1 MLLYTLYSIPL
12 INTLHFKYTH
22 AYFEFATTYIGLA
35 SSNSIARM
43 GTLVVGDIIF
53 SCKYTFIKA
62 VGVAAGHAATVAKPT
77 EFSIVDNPW
86 NQEGW
91 FVPVLFTELEMPI
104 RPKDHIDDIR
114 PCLPSKYSPL
124 QLNGNGL
131 QNLYLAYVPQDMA
144 DVLITL
150 LAGQVESI
158 INAGFEE
165 SELINE
171 RDNEHEQEVE
181 RRTDISETEKDQ
193 LVKARRGQ
201 GVFKTQVSLIEKG
214 CRVTGVELIQ
224 HLRASH
230 IKPWR
235 DSTPSEKLDGNN
247 GLLLSPHIDHLFD
260 RGYISFAPNG
270 SLMVSP
276 QLSEDVLEAW
286 NIDTNVTVSD
296 FSTEQ
301 SEYLRYHHDNVFKS
315 K

>member
-1 MLLYTLYSIPL
+1 M
-12 INTLHFKYTH
+12 
-22 AYFEFATTYIGLA
+22 
-35 SSNSIARM
+35 
-43 GTLVVGDIIF
+43 
-53 SCKYTFIKA
+53 
-62 VGVAAGHAATVAKPT
+62 
-77 EFSIVDNPW
+77 
-86 NQEGW
+86 
-91 FVPVLFTELEMPI
+91 FTELEIPI
-104 RPKDHIDDIR
+104 RPKDHIDHIR
-114 PCLPSKYSPL
+114 PYLPSKYSPL

-131 QNLYLAYVPQDMA
+131 QGLYLANVPQDLA
-144 DVLITL
+144 DVLSTL
-150 LAGQVESI
+150 LGGQVEFI

-165 SELINE
+165 AELTNE
-171 RDNEHEQEVE
+171 KDNEHEQEIKG
-181 RRTDISETEKDQ
+181 RTDISETEKDQ

-201 GVFKTQVSLIEKG
+201 GVFKTQVSLIERG

-235 DSTPSEKLDGNN
+235 DSTPAQKLDGNN

-276 QLSEDVLEAW
+276 QVSKDVLEAW
-286 NIDTNVTVSD
+286 NIDTNFTVSD